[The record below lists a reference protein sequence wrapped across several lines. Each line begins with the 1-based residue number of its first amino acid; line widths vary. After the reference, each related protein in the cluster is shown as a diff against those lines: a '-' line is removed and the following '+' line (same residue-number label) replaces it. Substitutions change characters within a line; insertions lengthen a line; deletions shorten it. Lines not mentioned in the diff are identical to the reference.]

1 MEKFSHLTE
10 ILDGM
15 KTDIEK
21 FYDKGQNAAGTRLR
35 KSLNELRK
43 KAAEIRKDIQG
54 RKIQKENRRKII
66 FIFFIFKS
74 GI

>member
-43 KAAEIRKDIQG
+43 KAAEIRKDIQDERSK
-54 RKIQKENRRKII
+54 RKTEGK
-66 FIFFIFKS
+66 
-74 GI
+74 

>member
-1 MEKFSHLTE
+1 MQKFSHLNE

-21 FYDKGQNAAGTRLR
+21 FYDKSQNAAGTRLR

-43 KAAEIRKDIQG
+43 KAAEIRKDIQDERSK
-54 RKIQKENRRKII
+54 RKTEGK
-66 FIFFIFKS
+66 
-74 GI
+74 